1 MIVHRYG
8 YSRRSLLYSPA
19 RHPPPGWHRAGLRQ
33 HPPSFGFGSRPG
45 SGRDGHLEGGRP
57 HAPAVG
63 AFAGTEAPEGS
74 GPAVGAEE
82 DAAGPGVTIMMGT
95 RSPQDKLF
103 AADQIYLDY
112 VGRDSL
118 YGYLA
123 QNRQQLFRDEDFAAL
138 YCADN
143 GRTSVPP
150 SVAISIL
157 LLRAYERV
165 SFVEA
170 IERTKYDLRW
180 KVALGLE
187 MEEVPM
193 QKSALQEF
201 EAKLVIHEME
211 EALLKKSIEEAR
223 RAGYLK
229 SGKIRVA
236 LDTTP
241 ILGKGAVKDTY
252 NLLAEG
258 IEQLACRLAEVEG
271 ERGAAW
277 AQGQDLSRYFGSSLK
292 GEAAIDWD
300 NKKQREQLLTAMVH
314 DARRLLGLAEQ
325 AQAAHPEQ
333 AEMIATAAALLRRL
347 LAQDVEEKPEGGC
360 QIKPGTEKDRVAS
373 VHDPE
378 MRHGRKSASK
388 RFNGHKAAVAVDLE
402 SQLIVAVE
410 VLAGNAGDQE
420 KARELVHQSERVMAA
435 EVVET
440 VGDCAYGGGPT
451 RRAFAEEERVLTA
464 KVPACNNGDCFSKS
478 EFAIDLEKREV
489 RCPAGQTTSDY
500 RSTKQGGGGR
510 FVFAAATCQACPLRS
525 QCVLGKGPRTISIQ
539 AEEGLQQQAR
549 AHNQTEAGRKIL
561 RERVVVEHRI
571 ARLVQLGI
579 RRSRYFGRTKTRWQ
593 VVMAAVVANLSLV
606 MGHCKRQAEA
616 ATIAS
621 AETAT
626 AAKTGLLGALLVIW
640 TRVFAHP
647 EPVWA

>member
-1 MIVHRYG
+1 
-8 YSRRSLLYSPA
+8 
-19 RHPPPGWHRAGLRQ
+19 
-33 HPPSFGFGSRPG
+33 
-45 SGRDGHLEGGRP
+45 
-57 HAPAVG
+57 
-63 AFAGTEAPEGS
+63 
-74 GPAVGAEE
+74 
-82 DAAGPGVTIMMGT
+82 MMGT

-123 QNRQQLFRDEDFAAL
+123 QNRQQLFRDEDFASL
-138 YCADN
+138 YCLNN

-150 SVAISIL
+150 SLAISLL
-157 LLRAYERV
+157 LLRAVEGV
-165 SFVEA
+165 SFAEA
-170 IERTKYDLRW
+170 IERSKYDLRW

-201 EAKLVIHEME
+201 EAKLVLLEMGE
-211 EALLKKSIEEAR
+211 GLLQKSIAEAR

-229 SGKIRVA
+229 NRKLRVA

-277 AQGQDLSRYFGSSLK
+277 AERQGFSRYFGSSLK
-292 GEAAIDWD
+292 GEAAIEWND
-300 NKKQREQLLTAMVH
+300 KAQREQLLTAIVQ

-325 AQAAHPEQ
+325 AKAAHAEQ
-333 AEMIATAAALLRRL
+333 AEAIAAAAALLQRL

-360 QIKPGTEKDRVAS
+360 QIKQGTEKDRLAS

-378 MRHGRKSASK
+378 MRHGHKSASQ
-388 RFNGHKAAVAVDLE
+388 RFNGHKAAVAVDME

-420 KARELVHQSERVMAA
+420 KALELVHQSERVMAA
-435 EVVET
+435 EVEET

-451 RRAFAEEERVLTA
+451 RRAFADEERVLTA

-478 EFAIDLEKREV
+478 EFAIDL
-489 RCPAGQTTSDY
+489 GS
-500 RSTKQGGGGR
+500 STAI
-510 FVFAAATCQACPLRS
+510 F
-525 QCVLGKGPRTISIQ
+525 
-539 AEEGLQQQAR
+539 E
-549 AHNQTEAGRKIL
+549 N
-561 RERVVVEHRI
+561 
-571 ARLVQLGI
+571 
-579 RRSRYFGRTKTRWQ
+579 
-593 VVMAAVVANLSLV
+593 
-606 MGHCKRQAEA
+606 
-616 ATIAS
+616 
-621 AETAT
+621 
-626 AAKTGLLGALLVIW
+626 
-640 TRVFAHP
+640 
-647 EPVWA
+647 

>member
-1 MIVHRYG
+1 
-8 YSRRSLLYSPA
+8 
-19 RHPPPGWHRAGLRQ
+19 
-33 HPPSFGFGSRPG
+33 
-45 SGRDGHLEGGRP
+45 
-57 HAPAVG
+57 
-63 AFAGTEAPEGS
+63 
-74 GPAVGAEE
+74 
-82 DAAGPGVTIMMGT
+82 MMGT

-277 AQGQDLSRYFGSSLK
+277 AQRQDLSRYFGSSLK

-420 KARELVHQSERVMAA
+420 KALELVHQSERVMAA

-464 KVPACNNGDCFSKS
+464 KVPASSNGDCFPKS
-478 EFAIDLEKREV
+478 EFAVDLEKMEV
-489 RCPAGQTTSDY
+489 RCPAGQTTNDY
-500 RSTKQGGGGR
+500 RSAGEGHGGR
-510 FVFAAATCQACPLRS
+510 FVFAAAPCQACPLRS
-525 QCVLGKGPRTISIQ
+525 QCVRGKGPRTITIQ

-549 AHNQTEAGRKIL
+549 AHNQTEAGRQSL

-579 RRSRYFGRTKTRWQ
+579 RKSRYFGRSKTCLQ
-593 VVMAAVVANLSLV
+593 MVMAAVVANLSLV
-606 MGHCKRQAEA
+606 LGYCKRQAEPA
-616 ATIAS
+616 GAFS
-621 AETAT
+621 AE
-626 AAKTGLLGALLVIW
+626 AAAAPKTGLLGALLVVW
-640 TRVFAHP
+640 TRVFTRP
-647 EPVWA
+647 EPAWA

>member
-1 MIVHRYG
+1 
-8 YSRRSLLYSPA
+8 
-19 RHPPPGWHRAGLRQ
+19 
-33 HPPSFGFGSRPG
+33 
-45 SGRDGHLEGGRP
+45 
-57 HAPAVG
+57 
-63 AFAGTEAPEGS
+63 
-74 GPAVGAEE
+74 
-82 DAAGPGVTIMMGT
+82 MMGT

-123 QNRQQLFRDEDFAAL
+123 QNRQHLFRDEDFASL
-138 YCADN
+138 YCLNN

-150 SVAISIL
+150 SLAISLL
-157 LLRAYERV
+157 LLRAVEGV
-165 SFVEA
+165 SFAEA
-170 IERTKYDLRW
+170 IERSKYDLRW

-201 EAKLVIHEME
+201 EAKLVLLEMGE
-211 EALLKKSIEEAR
+211 GLLQKSIAEAR

-229 SGKIRVA
+229 NRKLRVA

-271 ERGAAW
+271 ESGAAW
-277 AQGQDLSRYFGSSLK
+277 AERQGFRRYFGSSLK
-292 GEAAIDWD
+292 GEAAIDWND
-300 NKKQREQLLTAMVH
+300 KAQREQLLTAIVQ

-325 AQAAHPEQ
+325 AKAAHAEQ
-333 AEMIATAAALLRRL
+333 AEAIAAAAALLERL

-360 QIKPGTEKDRVAS
+360 QIKQGTEKDRLTS

-378 MRHGRKSASK
+378 MRHGHKSASQ
-388 RFNGHKAAVAVDLE
+388 RFNGHKAAIAVDIE

-420 KARELVHQSERVMAA
+420 KALELVQQSERVTGA
-435 EVVET
+435 EVEET

-451 RRAFAEEERVLTA
+451 RRAFADEERVLTA

-500 RSTKQGGGGR
+500 RAAKEGGGGR
-510 FVFAAATCQACPLRS
+510 FVFAAATCQDCPLRS

-549 AHNQTEAGRKIL
+549 AHNQTEAGRKSL

-606 MGHCKRQAEA
+606 MGHRRRQAEA
-616 ATIAS
+616 AGALS
-621 AETAT
+621 AE
-626 AAKTGLLGALLVIW
+626 AAARFQNGLLGALLGLW
-640 TRVFAHP
+640 SRLFARSAP
-647 EPVWA
+647 AWV

>member
-1 MIVHRYG
+1 
-8 YSRRSLLYSPA
+8 
-19 RHPPPGWHRAGLRQ
+19 
-33 HPPSFGFGSRPG
+33 
-45 SGRDGHLEGGRP
+45 
-57 HAPAVG
+57 
-63 AFAGTEAPEGS
+63 
-74 GPAVGAEE
+74 
-82 DAAGPGVTIMMGT
+82 MMGT

-123 QNRQQLFRDEDFAAL
+123 QNRQQLFRDEDFASL
-138 YCADN
+138 YCLNN

-150 SVAISIL
+150 SLAISLL
-157 LLRAYERV
+157 LLRAVEGV
-165 SFVEA
+165 SFAEA
-170 IERTKYDLRW
+170 IERSKYDLRW

-201 EAKLVIHEME
+201 EAKLVLLEMGE
-211 EALLKKSIEEAR
+211 GLLQKSIAEAR

-229 SGKIRVA
+229 NRKLRVA

-271 ERGAAW
+271 ESGAAW
-277 AQGQDLSRYFGSSLK
+277 AERQGCNRYFGSSLK
-292 GEAAIDWD
+292 GEAAIDWND
-300 NKKQREQLLTAMVH
+300 KAQREQLLTAIVQ

-325 AQAAHPEQ
+325 AKAAHAEQ
-333 AEMIATAAALLRRL
+333 AEAIAAAAALLERL

-360 QIKPGTEKDRVAS
+360 QIKPGTDKDRLAS

-378 MRHGRKSASK
+378 MRHGHKSASK
-388 RFNGHKAAVAVDLE
+388 RFNGHKAAIAVDME

-420 KARELVHQSERVMAA
+420 KALELVHQSERVAEA
-435 EVVET
+435 EVEEA

-451 RRAFAEEERVLTA
+451 RRAFADEERVLTA

-500 RSTKQGGGGR
+500 RTAKQGGGGR

-549 AHNQTEAGRKIL
+549 AHNQTEAGRKSL

-606 MGHCKRQAEA
+606 MGHSRRQAEA
-616 ATIAS
+616 AGALS
-621 AETAT
+621 AE
-626 AAKTGLLGALLVIW
+626 AAARLQNGLLGALLGLW
-640 TRVFAHP
+640 SRLFARS
-647 EPVWA
+647 EPAWA